1 MLRVGFQASRA
12 SPWSYLVEDS
22 RGRTRALAESI
33 IGLKVG
39 SAGLLAADSTTYGD
53 GGFTSVLFLGKQ
65 ICIPTRAAF
74 VPLSAALSLSTL
86 ASFLTPPPRRSVGP
100 RSPSFFAPSIKV
112 WRIAARHMWRAS
124 LGTEVEGDPG
134 FVAAAGAFAVANS
147 AAKSRF
153 IGDRS
158 PENFDVGAFYDVAL
172 PYGPGLRRLRIRP
185 GFSARGNFR
194 DASDF
199 YFILRVPEEW
209 LQKQLIGPRLP
220 RSWFAQLDEK
230 FNDAEPE
237 GDWWWDD
244 LYLFGSNRSAVG
256 CSATHLNFA
265 LPAIMMGDTNGVLV
279 AEDIHRNALFSGGA
293 IGTDTLLVSGGPFPL
308 VEVGNVL
315 ADVCVDELLVIGF
328 VPAGDSCAPGR
339 DTLLTAR
346 ADAVYE
352 AWDIER
358 SAARAVDHALHF
370 EGWGVDVK
378 GDAGFAGVRFSKRC
392 VQAELGLYGCVYG
405 CRSLYWRR
413 LLGLWNFS
421 FALHPPLL
429 SIFGRL
435 LPKGQLLDE
444 LIGWS
449 LANLI
454 AEADL
459 RAGISYVV

>member
-1 MLRVGFQASRA
+1 MS
-12 SPWSYLVEDS
+12 
-22 RGRTRALAESI
+22 
-33 IGLKVG
+33 
-39 SAGLLAADSTTYGD
+39 LL
-53 GGFTSVLFLGKQ
+53 
-65 ICIPTRAAF
+65 
-74 VPLSAALSLSTL
+74 
-86 ASFLTPPPRRSVGP
+86 
-100 RSPSFFAPSIKV
+100 
-112 WRIAARHMWRAS
+112 
-124 LGTEVEGDPG
+124 
-134 FVAAAGAFAVANS
+134 N
-147 AAKSRF
+147 
-153 IGDRS
+153 
-158 PENFDVGAFYDVAL
+158 
-172 PYGPGLRRLRIRP
+172 
-185 GFSARGNFR
+185 
-194 DASDF
+194 
-199 YFILRVPEEW
+199 
-209 LQKQLIGPRLP
+209 
-220 RSWFAQLDEK
+220 
-230 FNDAEPE
+230 
-237 GDWWWDD
+237 
-244 LYLFGSNRSAVG
+244 
-256 CSATHLNFA
+256 
-265 LPAIMMGDTNGVLV
+265 
-279 AEDIHRNALFSGGA
+279 
-293 IGTDTLLVSGGPFPL
+293 
-308 VEVGNVL
+308 
-315 ADVCVDELLVIGF
+315 VCVDELLVIGF

-459 RAGISYVV
+459 RAGISYVVGCIDASSCIAGGVVATVIDEEKKCLFALTEQKATHVRLDWVEESDMPGVDTRGLAAHIIVPQRWCVNVCYHFRVESHINLLEADELWSCGCAE